1 VKTVALGEVA
11 EIISGATP
19 KTSNEDYWGGDILW
33 ATPADLSK
41 LDGAYISSTPRTI
54 TKAGL
59 RSCAAQVLPAGSVLL
74 SSRAPIGHVA
84 INTEPMATNQGFKS
98 LIPRPDRADAKYLYH
113 WLRGHTE
120 YLQSLG
126 NGATFKEVSKAVV
139 SKVEIPLPPLD
150 EQRRIASILDQADQI
165 QAKRRSSIEQF
176 DELAASAFTAAFG
189 DDLYSPTARL
199 DEVAVV
205 SSGITKGR
213 RTSEPTR
220 TVPYLAVVNVQAGF
234 LDLSTVKEIEATEAE
249 IARYEL
255 QDGDLVLTEGGDPDK
270 LGRGTVWRKELPLCL
285 HQNHIFRVRVND
297 ETFLAPEYLSA
308 YMASRPA
315 RDYFLRSAKQTTGIA
330 SINMTQLR
338 GLPVL
343 VPTKEEQ
350 RKYLRAISAIRAQKS
365 ALVGQSAEIS
375 DLFASLQSRAFSGK
389 L

>member
-1 VKTVALGEVA
+1 MVPLGEIA

-19 KTSNEDYWGGDILW
+19 KTSNKDYWGGDILW

-41 LDGAYISSTPRTI
+41 LDGAYINSTPRTI
-54 TKAGL
+54 TRAGL

-113 WLRGHTE
+113 WLRAHTE

-150 EQRRIASILDQADQI
+150 EQQRIAAILDQADALR
-165 QAKRRSSIEQF
+165 AKRGSSIEQF

-189 DDLYSPTARL
+189 DNLNSPTARL

-213 RTSEPTR
+213 RTSESTR
-220 TVPYLAVVNVQAGF
+220 MVPYLAVVNVQAGF

-255 QDGDLVLTEGGDPDK
+255 EDGDLVLTEGGDPDK

-297 ETFLAPEYLSA
+297 DGVLNPEYLSA

-343 VPTKEEQ
+343 VPTREQQ
-350 RKYLRAISAIRAQKS
+350 RKYLEEMAVIRSQKS
-365 ALVGQSAEIS
+365 ALVAQSTDI
-375 DLFASLQSRAFSGK
+375 DHLFTSLLYRAFSGQ

>member
-1 VKTVALGEVA
+1 MVPLGEIA

-19 KTSNEDYWGGDILW
+19 KTSNKDYWGGDILW

-41 LDGAYISSTPRTI
+41 LDGAYINSTPRTI
-54 TKAGL
+54 TRAGL

-113 WLRGHTE
+113 WLRAHTE

-150 EQRRIASILDQADQI
+150 EQQRIAAILDQADALR
-165 QAKRRSSIEQF
+165 AKRGSSIEQF

-189 DDLYSPTARL
+189 DNLNSPTARL

-213 RTSEPTR
+213 RTSESTR
-220 TVPYLAVVNVQAGF
+220 MVPYLAVVNVQAGF

-255 QDGDLVLTEGGDPDK
+255 EDGDLVLTEGGDPDK

-297 ETFLAPEYLSA
+297 DGVLNPEYLSA

-343 VPTKEEQ
+343 VPTREQQ
-350 RKYLRAISAIRAQKS
+350 RKYLEEMAVIRSQKS
-365 ALVGQSAEIS
+365 ALVAQSTDI
-375 DLFASLQSRAFSGK
+375 DHLFTSLQYRAFSGQ